1 MNGVVELL
9 RGFLGST
16 VVVVG
21 SSLEIQWGDLILRF
35 VLPVAGVYVVLKV
48 IVVLVRRLVAR
59 TQFSER
65 ARASILRWV
74 RIAARLVFLIVILLI
89 GANLFGD
96 RIRETLAAIYGF
108 LREPFFTSGSTRIS
122 VITLLML
129 IPIFYAATW
138 AGNSSRRLVEQRI
151 IARLNIDAARRF
163 SIVSLVRYAVMTIVV
178 IIGLSV
184 IGVNLSSLT
193 VLFGV
198 LGLGIGFGL
207 QGAVA
212 NLFAGLMIIVAR
224 PIKEGDR
231 VHIGGLEGDVEQI
244 KILYSVVNTIT
255 NETLIVPNRQIVE
268 NTVHN
273 QSYGDPGIIL
283 MTDVQVA
290 YRSDLDRVRDVLML
304 VGERVTFRTPGRDP
318 RVLFRSFDDSGITVT
333 LAIAIANSV
342 QRHLARSEIIVEIWR
357 AFRDNGIEIPFPQ
370 RDLYVKSLPD
380 APSSAG
386 RP

>member
-1 MNGVVELL
+1 M
-9 RGFLGST
+9 
-16 VVVVG
+16 
-21 SSLEIQWGDLILRF
+21 
-35 VLPVAGVYVVLKV
+35 
-48 IVVLVRRLVAR
+48 
-59 TQFSER
+59 
-65 ARASILRWV
+65 

-89 GANLFGD
+89 GASLFGD

-108 LREPFFTSGSTRIS
+108 LRAPFFTSGSTNIS

-198 LGLGIGFGL
+198 LGLGIGFGI

-273 QSYGDPGIIL
+273 QSYGDPSIVL

-290 YRSDLDRVRDVLML
+290 YRTDLDRVREVLML
-304 VGERVTFRTPGRDP
+304 VGERVTFRTPSREP

-370 RDLYVKSLPD
+370 RDLYVKSFPVVGPPTAGQPPAD
-380 APSSAG
+380 ARSSTV
-386 RP
+386 